1 MILLFSRR
9 FLHLSEINQTTE
21 LYMSAIN
28 AALGKCAAILLFASS
43 MPLDIQA
50 GYPATTSYSPFF
62 LIQMII
68 ETTLQENLPASL
80 KKKCDEIKD
89 IAFYYE
95 GYIESLIEHGDFSF
109 KHYLEM
115 EGRDDLSKLHTK
127 IESAEI
133 YVTYSINT
141 FFSKYMEPVSEQTI
155 QSGGDWAV
163 LT

>member
-1 MILLFSRR
+1 
-9 FLHLSEINQTTE
+9 
-21 LYMSAIN
+21 
-28 AALGKCAAILLFASS
+28 
-43 MPLDIQA
+43 
-50 GYPATTSYSPFF
+50 
-62 LIQMII
+62 
-68 ETTLQENLPASL
+68 
-80 KKKCDEIKD
+80 
-89 IAFYYE
+89 
-95 GYIESLIEHGDFSF
+95 
-109 KHYLEM
+109 M